1 MSINGISAGYYPAGY
16 VNNKITKTKANAPN
30 EVRHACKEVKVETN
44 GIVTVYR
51 LCISNG
57 QEQCYIT
64 KMMVD
69 RFARW
74 SNDEKSIKI
83 SQQTDDSL
91 FRDNSGGIL
100 LWIYRQ
106 FS

>member
-57 QEQCYIT
+57 GGQCYMT
-64 KMMVD
+64 KMMID
-69 RFARW
+69 HYARW
-74 SNDEKSIKI
+74 TNGE
-83 SQQTDDSL
+83 
-91 FRDNSGGIL
+91 IL
-100 LWIYRQ
+100 
-106 FS
+106 S